1 MKVSKEQFLA
11 LQISFLLL
19 IFAITIS
26 FTLQF
31 LNHNDIFNVK
41 WQGYNKFFVFPIL
54 AIFIYF
60 VALFLANATI
70 NPIEKNNE
78 KLKSYNHN
86 LAHEIKTP
94 LAVIYSN
101 LELLELYFDKES
113 IFSSKKEIKNIQ
125 EIIDNLLFLSENS
138 NLWETSKISLK
149 SLLSK
154 YENIAKITYKKDFV
168 LNWNKILLER
178 LLENLVNNA
187 LKYKKEK
194 SNIFIKLD
202 KSCLEISNEIENNI
216 EKKDEEKLFDT
227 FYKLDSSRNSS
238 WYWLW
243 LSIVKKITDLHK
255 LNIAVNTE
263 QSIFKIKLYL

>member
-1 MKVSKEQFLA
+1 MRVSKEQFLA

-26 FTLQF
+26 FALQF
-31 LNHNDIFNVK
+31 LNHNIFNVK
-41 WQGYNKFFVFPIL
+41 WHGYNKFFVFPIL
-54 AIFIYF
+54 SIFIYF
-60 VALFLANATI
+60 VALFLAKAI
-70 NPIEKNNE
+70 IKPIEKNNE

-94 LAVIYSN
+94 LSVIYSN
-101 LELLELYFDKES
+101 LELLEYWFDKDT
-113 IFSSKKEIKNIQ
+113 IISSKDEIKHIQ

-154 YENIAKITYKKDFV
+154 YENIAKITYKKDFI

-178 LLENLVNNA
+178 LLENLFNNA
-187 LKYKKEK
+187 EKYKKENSEIVCK
-194 SNIFIKLD
+194 ID
-202 KSCLEISNEIENNI
+202 KNYLEISNEIEKEI
-216 EKKDEEKLFDT
+216 KEKNLEKLFDA

-255 LNIAVNTE
+255 LNIAINTE
-263 QSIFKIKLYL
+263 QNIFKIKLYL